1 MCFEVNMPQPV
12 QRDPVQEAA
21 DTLLAQ
27 LEMEKGTGRFAGVG
41 PRIEIEREYR
51 PQYTQ
56 LDLDMARQALYGDR
70 GNNGLIALMRQYG
83 PEAAAIQNQLAA
95 QQYEADIANVE
106 RLAPA
111 SRRALEAAD
120 PLTAALLAKKNALAM
135 ERLEN
140 PYGIT
145 PAEERLLRQNSREAA
160 AARGLGYGPNDAY
173 NEAAYVTQGQSRR
186 FFENMGLAA
195 QQAQQNQSFY
205 GDPFTLIGRPMR
217 TNSQG
222 LVQQAQGFGP
232 QQVFDPYNQYFGEA
246 YASNINALNAQRIA
260 QGNADAAIRGET
272 IGMIGEVGGGLIGA
286 GLFAA

>member
-1 MCFEVNMPQPV
+1 MCFEVNTPQPV
-12 QRDPVQEAA
+12 QRDPVQETA
-21 DTLLAQ
+21 DTLRAQ
-27 LEMEKGTGRFAGVG
+27 IEMELGRGQFKEFG
-41 PRIEIEREYR
+41 PRPSYEYPLRLKETQFEI
-51 PQYTQ
+51 
-56 LDLDMARQALYGDR
+56 DQAKAALGGSE
-70 GNNGLIALMRQYG
+70 GNNGLIALMQQYG